1 MKVINDDKVTQ
12 NIALL
17 IFDVQNFQEKQK
29 FFVEKFSN
37 QYNINV

>member
-1 MKVINDDKVTQ
+1 MKVINDDNVTQ

-29 FFVEKFSN
+29 FLVEKFSN